1 MNEIKDF
8 FDRQTW
14 TLAQEYANRIGL
26 RFRDGLPAGVP
37 APRTADS
44 LDPSVETMDLEKNS

>member
-44 LDPSVETMDLEKNS
+44 PDPSVETMDLEKNS